1 MNDHLMSRPLFDF
14 DTGVI
19 SRAVASVAGAI
30 KRVTS
35 ETISK
40 DFREQINLK
49 KNPKKTSKD
58 AAIRRSN
65 GFLNDSRNAPLRKTK
80 EKNTLPSVG
89 V

>member
-1 MNDHLMSRPLFDF
+1 MSRPLFDF

-40 DFREQINLK
+40 HFREQINLK
-49 KNPKKTSKD
+49 KKKKTHQKTLQYAD
-58 AAIRRSN
+58 QMAFWTTPEMIRWEKQKKKTRSPQWA
-65 GFLNDSRNAPLRKTK
+65 S
-80 EKNTLPSVG
+80 EMVC
-89 V
+89 